1 MRTTHQ
7 YLDKYPIDP
16 RSEKLIVGT
25 IHPHAHE
32 KFVLPFFYG
41 NVSSLWSIF
50 SDAFPDEL
58 KKPVTLEGVLQFL
71 QNHRISMSDT
81 ILVCDRK
88 KPTALDEDLI
98 PLELNTNIVEQVRRS
113 NINEIFFTSGFGKNG
128 AFRLFYEKILGL
140 KITAQIKQERQLVL
154 DKSIF
159 GRPVKLI
166 ILYSPSG
173 ASNVGLSQTKLYQE
187 SKDRFSK
194 SARPVY
200 DFKVQYYRN
209 MFAKKQGNH
218 C

>member
-16 RSEKLIVGT
+16 SSEKLIVGT
-25 IHPHAHE
+25 IHPLGHE
-32 KFVLPFFYG
+32 KFMLPFFYG
-41 NVSSLWSIF
+41 NVGSLWSIF
-50 SDAFPDEL
+50 SDAFPEEL
-58 KKPVTLEGVLQFL
+58 KKPLTLDGVLQFL
-71 QNHRISMSDT
+71 KNHRISMSDT
-81 ILVCDRK
+81 ILVCERK

-98 PLELNTNIVEQVRRS
+98 PIALNTGIVEQIRRS
-113 NINEIFFTSGFGKNG
+113 NIKEIFFTSGFGKNG

-140 KITAQIKQERQLVL
+140 KITAKIKQDRQLIS
-154 DKSIF
+154 DNCIF

-187 SKDRFSK
+187 SKDRFLK
-194 SARPVY
+194 STRPVY
-200 DFKVQYYRN
+200 DFKVQYYRH

>member
-7 YLDKYPIDP
+7 YLNKYPIDP
-16 RSEKLIVGT
+16 GSEKLIVGT

-41 NVSSLWSIF
+41 NVISLWSIL
-50 SDAFPDEL
+50 SDAFPGEL
-58 KKPVTLEGVLQFL
+58 KKPITLEGVLQFL
-71 QNHRISMSDT
+71 KNHRIAMSDT

-98 PLELNTNIVEQVRRS
+98 PLELNTNIVEQIRQS
-113 NINEIFFTSGFGKNG
+113 KIKEIFFTSGFGKNG

-140 KITAQIKQERQLVL
+140 KITAQIKNDRQLVL

-173 ASNVGLSQTKLYQE
+173 ASNVGLSQTKLFLE
-187 SKDRFSK
+187 NKDKFSK

-200 DFKVQYYRN
+200 DFKVEYYRN
-209 MFAKKQGNH
+209 MFAEK
-218 C
+218 

>member
-7 YLDKYPIDP
+7 YLNKYPIDP
-16 RSEKLIVGT
+16 DSEKLIVGT

-41 NVSSLWSIF
+41 NVISLWSIL
-50 SDAFPDEL
+50 SDAFPEEL
-58 KKPVTLEGVLQFL
+58 KKPVTLDAVLQFL
-71 QNHRISMSDT
+71 KNHRISMSDT

-98 PLELNTNIVEQVRRS
+98 PLELNTTIVEQIRQS
-113 NINEIFFTSGFGKNG
+113 KIKEIFFTSGFGKNG

-140 KITAQIKQERQLVL
+140 KITAQIKNERQLVL

-173 ASNVGLSQTKLYQE
+173 SSNVGLSQTKLYQE

-194 SARPVY
+194 STRPVY

-209 MFAKKQGNH
+209 MFAENKDND

>member
-1 MRTTHQ
+1 MRTIHQ

-16 RSEKLIVGT
+16 HSKKLIVGT

-41 NVSSLWSIF
+41 NVISLWSIL
-50 SDAFPDEL
+50 SDSFPEEL
-58 KKPVTLEGVLQFL
+58 KKPVTLEAVLQFL
-71 QNHRISMSDT
+71 KKRRISMSDT

-98 PLELNTNIVEQVRRS
+98 PVELNTNIVEQVRRS

-140 KITAQIKQERQLVL
+140 KITTQIKENRQVVL

-173 ASNVGLSQTKLYQE
+173 ASNVGLSQTKLYLE
-187 SKDRFSK
+187 NKDKFSK

-209 MFAKKQGNH
+209 MFAEK
-218 C
+218 